1 MRKET
6 VTTSDDRSGAAPA
19 ALAAE
24 RWLLPLIIWL
34 LPVVTLGLGM
44 KTWLPPLAS
53 DHGAG
58 IDRMLRYLLLSVGAL
73 YVIGNGVLGYFVWRF
88 CRQGKVTLRMASRKS
103 ERRWSIIAIGVM
115 LVVAEGGVFVLGL
128 PVWGKY
134 FGEPPAN
141 VLTVEVTAEQFAWNV
156 RYPGVDGKFG
166 RTAFNL
172 ISLDNPIGLDRS
184 DESSKDD
191 IVLLND
197 IHLPVNQP
205 ARIRLHAKDVIHSF
219 YVPDFRVRQD
229 AVPGMTIDLWFMPTK
244 TGSFEL
250 ACSQLCGF
258 GHYTMRGLVTVV
270 SDAEFKAW
278 LTEQASYN

>member
-1 MRKET
+1 MT
-6 VTTSDDRSGAAPA
+6 PSDDSKGTVVTKP
-19 ALAAE
+19 AAE
-24 RWLLPLIIWL
+24 RWLLPVLIWL
-34 LPVVTLGLGM
+34 LPVVTLALGM

-58 IDRMLRYLLLSVGAL
+58 IDRMLKYLLLSVGAL
-73 YVIGNGVLGYFVWRF
+73 YVIGNVVLGYFVWRF
-88 CRQGKVTLRMASRKS
+88 CRQGKVTLRMASARAERK
-103 ERRWSIIAIGVM
+103 WSLIPVAVM

-134 FGEPPAN
+134 YGEPPAD

-156 RYPGVDGKFG
+156 RYSGADGKFG
-166 RTAFNL
+166 RTAARL
-172 ISLDNPIGLDRS
+172 ISLNNPLGVDRT
-184 DESSKDD
+184 DANGQDD
-191 IVLLND
+191 LILLND
-197 IHLPVNQP
+197 IHLPVNKP
-205 ARIRLHAKDVIHSF
+205 ARIRLRSKDVIHSF

-229 AVPGMTIDLWFMPTK
+229 TVPGMTIDVWFVPTQ

-270 SDAEFKAW
+270 SEADFQAW
-278 LTEQASYN
+278 LAEQASYN